1 VERPAS
7 IDRRFC
13 ARPGNFGA
21 TLAAFVGAPP
31 GPSPLPQFDLRA
43 TRANVGAGLLAK
55 NDDTVYRQNSKVL
68 DNVTCRES
76 PIDTKNRLA
85 AEV

>member
-1 VERPAS
+1 MPA
-7 IDRRFC
+7 
-13 ARPGNFGA
+13 
-21 TLAAFVGAPP
+21 L
-31 GPSPLPQFDLRA
+31 
-43 TRANVGAGLLAK
+43 
-55 NDDTVYRQNSKVL
+55 NDDAISNQNSRVL

>member
-1 VERPAS
+1 MS

-13 ARPGNFGA
+13 ARPGIFGA
-21 TLAAFVGAPP
+21 SIAAF
-31 GPSPLPQFDLRA
+31 
-43 TRANVGAGLLAK
+43 AGKPAK
-55 NDDTVYRQNSKVL
+55 NDNAVYRQNSKVL